1 MKGGAIRTA
10 LVLLR
15 THCGPKAHKRL
26 MTRACLASPR
36 SQSGRVGYQV
46 PPRIE
51 YFGVGVVGGLVR
63 GRGLNSGARFGD
75 GSRGAGRRSG
85 HGEDDDG
92 AEGKEGRIIHPG
104 KGIPGERIGTGGS
117 DGRIVI
123 HSVVGRSRRRTA
135 EKEHRGVSDSH
146 RDVAACASN
155 PSVVDSPGGHDGRP
169 PDRKARACAW
179 TTYIRGA
186 VPPDR
191 AGPCFSP

>member
-1 MKGGAIRTA
+1 MGPEARKGGSFI
-10 LVLLR
+10 
-15 THCGPKAHKRL
+15 
-26 MTRACLASPR
+26 S
-36 SQSGRVGYQV
+36 
-46 PPRIE
+46 
-51 YFGVGVVGGLVR
+51 
-63 GRGLNSGARFGD
+63 
-75 GSRGAGRRSG
+75 
-85 HGEDDDG
+85 
-92 AEGKEGRIIHPG
+92 G

-135 EKEHRGVSDSH
+135 EKEHRGDSDSH

-186 VPPDR
+186 VHPDR
-191 AGPCFSP
+191 AAPSFPVKM